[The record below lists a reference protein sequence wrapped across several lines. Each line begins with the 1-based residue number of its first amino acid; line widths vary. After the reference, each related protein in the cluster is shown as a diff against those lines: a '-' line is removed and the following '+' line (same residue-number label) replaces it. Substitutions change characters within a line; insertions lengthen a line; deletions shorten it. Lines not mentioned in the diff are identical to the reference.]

1 MTVGDD
7 EADEYLRA
15 LPDPA
20 QVLRLVAQYAA
31 NPDVWLWNRWTLERL
46 ALAALERIELSQN

>member
-1 MTVGDD
+1 MMAGDD
-7 EADEYLRA
+7 EEDYISA

-31 NPDVWLWNRWTLERL
+31 NPDVWNWNRWTLERL
-46 ALAALERIELSQN
+46 ALAALERLELTNK